1 MANTVVGIRF
11 KRVGKKYY
19 FNPGDFDLK
28 MYDKCVVETIRGYEM
43 GEVIEDIKEV
53 EDSELISTLKPV
65 HRVATEKDIK
75 QYEQNLTDTPK
86 ALERCSFHIRKNKLE
101 MKLLGCEY
109 TLDRTKLIIYF
120 NAEGRIDFRELVK
133 DLANEFRLRIE
144 LRQVG
149 TRDGAKFLGGIG
161 PCGYLL
167 CCNTF
172 LGDFETVSIK
182 MAKNQNLS
190 LNPVNISGL
199 CGKLLCCIKFEN
211 ETYKENRKILPKIN
225 SQVLTT
231 EGKARVLAVNVIDK
245 SVRVNSAEDGIV
257 SIKVEDLVKI
267 FEYDKKSPPKP
278 QNPPKAKGIAKPQSG
293 VKEESTPKV
302 SNVPKVNEAQKSE
315 NKPKEQIVP
324 KNQNTSKPKVNDTQ
338 KVQTTTNVNNESKP
352 EGSNTPK
359 EQIDSKPQGE

>member
-11 KRVGKKYY
+11 KAVGKKYY
-19 FNPGDFDLK
+19 FDPKEFDLT
-28 MYDKCVVETIRGYEM
+28 MYDKVVVETVRGFEM
-43 GEVIEDIKEV
+43 GEVIEGIKEV
-53 EDSELISTLKPV
+53 DDKDLIAALKPV
-65 HRVATEKDIK
+65 QRKATEQDIK
-75 QYEQNLTDTPK
+75 NYEKNIADIPK
-86 ALERCSFHIRKNKLE
+86 ALERCGLHIKKNKLE

-120 NAEGRIDFRELVK
+120 NAEGRVDFRELVK

-199 CGKLLCCIKFEN
+199 CGKLLCCIKYEN
-211 ETYKENRKILPKIN
+211 DTYTEHRRQLPKQG
-225 SQVLTT
+225 SMVLTKDN
-231 EGKARVLAVNVIDK
+231 GKAKVIAVNVIDK
-245 SVRVNSAEDGIV
+245 SVRVQTQEDGIK
-257 SIKVEDLVKI
+257 SFKVDELKRI
-267 FEYDKKSPPKP
+267 FDYDKK
-278 QNPPKAKGIAKPQSG
+278 
-293 VKEESTPKV
+293 TPK
-302 SNVPKVNEAQKSE
+302 K
-315 NKPKEQIVP
+315 
-324 KNQNTSKPKVNDTQ
+324 D
-338 KVQTTTNVNNESKP
+338 
-352 EGSNTPK
+352 
-359 EQIDSKPQGE
+359 GE